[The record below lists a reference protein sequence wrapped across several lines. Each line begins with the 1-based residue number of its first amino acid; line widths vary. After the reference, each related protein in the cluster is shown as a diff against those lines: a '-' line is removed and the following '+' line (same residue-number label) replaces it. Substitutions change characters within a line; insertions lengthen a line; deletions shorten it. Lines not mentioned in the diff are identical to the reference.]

1 MAEENKLKY
10 MPVAFFAVVM
20 GLSGLSVA
28 WRKAGDSLP
37 WAEEISLM
45 IMALAIGIFV
55 VLLGFFF
62 ARLAGYTELVVQELS
77 HPMHMNFYPAI
88 SICLLLISIMLL
100 RDYPALAEPVWIL
113 GAVLHFVFTIFVIST
128 WIHHEHFEITHIN
141 PAWFIPAV
149 GNVLVPVA
157 GAQLGYI
164 EVAWFFFSVGM
175 FFWIILMPIVFYRIL
190 FHEPLP
196 GRLLPTLFIMIAPP
210 TVGLISYIGLGGEY
224 GHFARILYYIGLFL
238 TFLLFSQARRFMQLD
253 FFLSWWAY
261 SFPLAAI
268 TIATFLMHELSGAAF
283 FLYLAYIFL
292 AIASLVI
299 TMLALLTIVAMKQ
312 GRICQPH

>member
-1 MAEENKLKY
+1 VAEENKLKY

-28 WRKAGDSLP
+28 WRKAGASLP
-37 WAEEISLM
+37 WAEQVSLM
-45 IMALAIGIFV
+45 IMALAIGIFI

-62 ARLAGYTELVVQELS
+62 ARLAAYTELVASELS

-100 RDYPALAEPVWIL
+100 RDYPSLAEPLWIM
-113 GAVLHFVFTIFVIST
+113 GAALHFIFTLFVIST
-128 WIHHEHFEITHIN
+128 WIHHAHFEITHIN

-157 GAQLGYI
+157 GAQLGFLEI
-164 EVAWFFFSVGM
+164 SWFFFSVGI
-175 FFWIILMPIVFYRIL
+175 FFWIILMPIVFYRML

-224 GHFARILYYIGLFL
+224 GDFARMLYYIGLFL
-238 TFLLFSQARRFMQLD
+238 TFLLLSQARRFVRLD

-261 SFPLAAI
+261 SFPLAAV
-268 TIATFLMHELSGAAF
+268 TIATFLMHELSGALF
-283 FLYLAYIFL
+283 FLYLAYVFL

-299 TMLALLTIVAMKQ
+299 AILAMRTIVAMKQ
-312 GRICQPH
+312 GKICQSH